1 MEEGR
6 GAASPPSASERRGT
20 DDDDDD
26 DDDDDAAAAADDLYV
41 KEGSVLREGRMGTSP
56 TINDITV

>member
-26 DDDDDAAAAADDLYV
+26 DAAAAAADLYV

>member
-26 DDDDDAAAAADDLYV
+26 DDAAAAADDLYV
-41 KEGSVLREGRMGTSP
+41 KKGSVLREGRMGTSP